1 MVNTEIYLLDENDN
15 IIMSG
20 QSLQW
25 LIYSFLNAINSIG
38 FTFKYEG
45 LPGNEHRFKINGF
58 NTGFKDQTLTGKDV
72 AQLTLDGGTFTI
84 VYVDNDTL
92 PD

>member
-1 MVNTEIYLLDENDN
+1 MVNTEIYLLDKNDN
-15 IIMSG
+15 VIMSG

-38 FTFKYEG
+38 FTFKYED
-45 LPGNEHRFKINGF
+45 LPANEHSFKINGF
-58 NTGFKDQTLTGKDV
+58 NTGFKDQPLTGKDV
-72 AQLTLDGGTFTI
+72 RQLRSDGGTFTI